1 MVLRKSHSTEWHSQG
16 PTTALHGDAAPATLH
31 AMALQQHFEELRQEL
46 GDFNAHFGEWVASRR
61 QALTSDKEA
70 YLRTLSEERGMHC
83 RPWITEHAY

>member
-46 GDFNAHFGEWVASRR
+46 GDFNAHFGEWVAGRR